1 MSVDKMDTS
10 GDAMTQKDD
19 KTATKTEDVQNEL
32 PDEQV
37 LETNIKHN
45 LSLVHKA
52 VTLLEPRFTTRALRS
67 LPALRKKLVGKD
79 ASALGHVIRDG
90 HLYPRDSTRRDEL
103 LNYLGNPTA
112 PSTATEKS
120 TAAMDVDSSATSAAA
135 NTLNKIA
142 DATTANSGTAS
153 PSKKKEKADD
163 KDLAA
168 LPEGDVYVALLVVL
182 WLLDQGQFDKGK
194 ELCNSL
200 ISLVSS
206 LNRRTMDQLSSKVY
220 FYWVRLHEAAGD
232 DTAPLRT
239 TLLAAQ
245 RTAALRHDDDLQ
257 ATLLPLLL
265 RNYLEHR
272 LYDQADRLVSKTT
285 FPEGTA
291 GNAQLARW
299 YYYVG
304 RIRAIQLN
312 YTDAHTNLQ
321 QAIRRAPEAKNAPG
335 FLQTA
340 HKLSIVVELLMGE
353 IPERRIFREPVLRK
367 ALVPYL
373 EIVQAVR
380 VGDITKFNTALT
392 EHADTFQRDAT
403 SSLIVRLRH
412 NVIKTALRTISLAY
426 SRISLAD
433 VSSKLHLDSEED
445 AEYIV
450 AKAIRDGV
458 IEATIDHEKGYMQSK
473 ETGDVYQTNEPQQAF
488 DTRIKFLLDLHNQSV
503 KAMRYPLNT
512 HSKELASA
520 NEARER
526 EKEIA
531 KEIEGA
537 DEDPDV
543 DGGDMDF

>member
-1 MSVDKMDTS
+1 MSVDKTDV
-10 GDAMTQKDD
+10 AMTSAEQQKPTTSVSDNV
-19 KTATKTEDVQNEL
+19 KEPEL
-32 PDEQV
+32 SDEQV

-45 LSLVHKA
+45 LALLHKA

-79 ASALGHVIRDG
+79 ATALAHVIRSG
-90 HLYPRDSTRRDEL
+90 NLYPQGSERTNEL
-103 LNYLGNPTA
+103 LKYLGDPAA
-112 PSTATEKS
+112 PAS
-120 TAAMDVDSSATSAAA
+120 AAMDVDAAQSAAA
-135 NTLNKIA
+135 NTLTKIA
-142 DATTANSGTAS
+142 NAATGSGTAT
-153 PSKKKEKADD
+153 PSKKKEDE

-168 LPEGDVYVALLVVL
+168 LPEGDVYVSLIVVL
-182 WLLDQGQFDKGK
+182 WLLDRGEHAKGK
-194 ELCNSL
+194 ELCDSL
-200 ISLVSS
+200 ISLVSA

-220 FYWVRLHEAAGD
+220 FYWVRLHEAAGE

-299 YYYVG
+299 FYYVG

-312 YTDAHTNLQ
+312 YTEAHTNLQ
-321 QAIRRAPEAKNAPG
+321 QAIRRAPDGKVAPG
-335 FLQTA
+335 FVQTA
-340 HKLSIVVELLMGE
+340 HKLSIIVELLMGE

-380 VGDITKFNTALT
+380 IGDITKFNAALT
-392 EHADTFQRDAT
+392 DHAETFQRDAT

-473 ETGDVYQTNEPQQAF
+473 ETGDVYATNEPQLAF

-503 KAMRYPLNT
+503 KAMRYPLNA
-512 HSKELASA
+512 HSKELATA
-520 NEARER
+520 GEARER
-526 EKEIA
+526 ERELA
-531 KEIEGA
+531 KEIEDA
-537 DEDPDV
+537 DEDA
-543 DGGDMDF
+543 DMDGDIDGF

>member
-1 MSVDKMDTS
+1 MSVDKADV
-10 GDAMTQKDD
+10 AMASADQQKPATDD
-19 KTATKTEDVQNEL
+19 KNVAKQAPV

-45 LSLVHKA
+45 LALLHKA
-52 VTLLEPRFTTRALRS
+52 VTLLEPRFTTKALRS
-67 LPALRKKLVGKD
+67 LPALRKKLVNKD
-79 ASALGHVIRDG
+79 ATALAHVIRSAN
-90 HLYPRDSTRRDEL
+90 LYPQGSQRKDEL
-103 LNYLGNPTA
+103 LSYLGNPAA
-112 PSTATEKS
+112 PSAAPL
-120 TAAMDVDSSATSAAA
+120 AAMDVDTSSAPAA
-135 NTLNKIA
+135 TLNKIA
-142 DATTANSGTAS
+142 DAATGTTASGMATPS
-153 PSKKKEKADD
+153 SKKKEDE
-163 KDLAA
+163 KDLAT
-168 LPEGDVYVALLVVL
+168 LPEGDVYVSLLVVL
-182 WLLDQGQFDKGK
+182 WLLDQGQHAKGK
-194 ELCNSL
+194 ELCSSL
-200 ISLVSS
+200 ISLVST
-206 LNRRTMDQLSSKVY
+206 LNRRTMDQLASKLY
-220 FYWVRLHEAAGD
+220 FYWVRLHEVAGD

-299 YYYVG
+299 FYYVG

-312 YTDAHTNLQ
+312 YTEAHTNLQ
-321 QAIRRAPEAKNAPG
+321 QAIRRAPDAKVAPG

-380 VGDITKFNTALT
+380 VGDITKFNAALT
-392 EHADTFQRDAT
+392 NHAETFQRDAT

-473 ETGDVYQTNEPQQAF
+473 ETGDVYATNEPQMAF

-503 KAMRYPLNT
+503 KAMRYPLNA

-520 NEARER
+520 GEARER
-526 EKEIA
+526 ERELA
-531 KEIEGA
+531 KEIEDA
-537 DEDPDV
+537 DEDADM
-543 DGGDMDF
+543 DGGDMDSF